1 MRNVA
6 GKRQCQFYCV
16 NFLSCRP
23 KTSIRKYLQPFRIGF
38 LKFAMC
44 FPGEP
49 PAAIAADHAGEPFQQ
64 ILIEDLL
71 LALCPVTKSLVVLN
85 VVFLAGSPGD

>member
-1 MRNVA
+1 
-6 GKRQCQFYCV
+6 
-16 NFLSCRP
+16 
-23 KTSIRKYLQPFRIGF
+23 
-38 LKFAMC
+38 MC

-85 VVFLAGSPGD
+85 EVFLAGIHGD